1 MEGYV
6 KEIKLL
12 ETEIFHNALGLQL
25 QGCNLN
31 CPFCPKYDDRVFDEI
46 FAIDNF
52 ILKTKLKEFEFDT
65 VVVFGGEPLIQ
76 DLFLKELINLFKNNE
91 LWLITNLTKPDVL
104 KEIIKLKP
112 NINLVVRWWSFDN
125 LMFNRLTNVK
135 GFFQSEKIILYD
147 IIKSLYILKK
157 NSIMPWF
164 LFTLV
169 PGIFYT
175 KDHIFNELDF
185 LSNFGLYPKI
195 IITQIDKNN
204 ARGRWKNLNLLSEQ
218 YINNLLHE
226 LEKQG
231 FKAIYDPLFP

>member
-52 ILKTKLKEFEFDT
+52 LLKTKLKDFDYDS
-65 VVVFGGEPLIQ
+65 VVIFGGEPFIQ
-76 DLFLKELINLFKNNE
+76 DLFLKELISLFYNKE
-91 LWLITNLTKPDVL
+91 LWIVTNLTKPDALTDVL
-104 KEIIKLKP
+104 KLKSDL
-112 NINLVVRWWSFDN
+112 NIVVRWWSYDN
-125 LMFNRLTNVK
+125 LMFNRLTNAK
-135 GFFQSEKIILYD
+135 SFFQSEKIILYD
-147 IIKSLYILKK
+147 ILKSLFVLKK
-157 NSIMPWF
+157 HSIMPWF

-175 KDHIFNELDF
+175 KEHIFNELEF
-185 LSNFGLYPKI
+185 LSSLGLYPKI
-195 IITQIDKNN
+195 IFTQIDKNN
-204 ARGRWKNLNLLSEQ
+204 ARGRWRNLNLLSDQ
-218 YINNLLHE
+218 YVFNLVRE

-231 FKAIYDPLFP
+231 FKAVYDPLFP